1 MSGDCG
7 EMLWLSA
14 GTWNLS
20 QELCECPTDPVINL
34 TQGQLAVLR
43 CSLGLHALSLEA
55 VQPKAV
61 LATGT

>member
-1 MSGDCG
+1 M
-7 EMLWLSA
+7 
-14 GTWNLS
+14 
-20 QELCECPTDPVINL
+20 INL

-61 LATGT
+61 LATGTSDDLEAEQRSVLRGEHRPSRGVTFLLLL